1 MEKLKIPIK
10 LTHQATI
17 PLYQQL
23 ANQLRALIKQQY
35 WQIDERLPAIRQLA
49 DDLKINPVTVIS
61 AYRSLMMTG
70 EVISRR
76 GSGYYV
82 HQLPQGIVE
91 ANQHR
96 VEESHQL
103 PAAERMI
110 DFASYSL
117 HPERVA
123 MAEIKQAVDHVL
135 ADAGGEAFTVNDPMG
150 LFSLR
155 QTIRDYLNHNQI
167 VTSPDLIQITSG
179 SQQAIDL
186 CARTL
191 LHPGDIVLMQNPSY
205 SGAID
210 AFRASGAHIIGIS
223 PEPSEE
229 FIATLEAKIKLFQP
243 KLLYLMSNMA
253 NPTGFSL
260 TDQQKHQIY
269 GLAHHYDLWII
280 EDDYGVDVSGDWQPT
295 TIKMFDRDE
304 RVIYL
309 RSLSRIL
316 AAGIRLGYMVLPQ
329 GMVERIVNA
338 KQIADLSTS
347 GLAQRIFE
355 QCLTSQS
362 WQRYLH
368 RSQMVYQRQYRLV
381 NQLLKE
387 SQLPIT
393 WQAVDHCSWFW
404 LKLSVDSS
412 AKDVC
417 QQARQ
422 AGVLVE
428 NGDRYFVDQQP
439 DQYLRLSL
447 APAKDSQIEVGVERL
462 IEIISRLD

>member
-1 MEKLKIPIK
+1 MEKLKLPIK
-10 LTHQATI
+10 LTHQAPI

-23 ANQLRALIKQQY
+23 ASQLRALIKQQY

-96 VEESHQL
+96 GEEHHQL
-103 PAAERMI
+103 PTAERMI

-123 MAEIKQAVDHVL
+123 VAEIKQAVDHVL

-150 LFSLR
+150 LFNLS
-155 QTIRDYLNHNQI
+155 HNQI
-167 VTSPDLIQITSG
+167 VTSSDQIQITSG

-229 FIATLEAKIKLFQP
+229 FIATLEAKIKLLQP
-243 KLLYLMSNMA
+243 KLLYLMSNVA
-253 NPTGFSL
+253 NPTGLSL
-260 TDQQKHQIY
+260 TDQQKHQVY

-309 RSLSRIL
+309 RSLSRVL

-362 WQRYLH
+362 WQQYLH
-368 RSQMVYQRQYRLV
+368 RSQMVYQRQYWFV

-404 LKLSVDSS
+404 LKLPVGRS

-417 QQARQ
+417 QQAQQ

-447 APAKDSQIEVGVERL
+447 APAKDSLIQVGLERL